1 MLGKVRIKARIAT
14 DSPRVESLFLFTLEY
29 NSSIKEGIALFINIP
44 LDYLETKYSE

>member
-1 MLGKVRIKARIAT
+1 MLGKFRIKARIAT

-29 NSSIKEGIALFINIP
+29 NSSIEEGTALFINIP